1 MSTRGLFNIGMQT
14 LRKFQHNK
22 LKTKEF
28 RIHPLKTCK
37 LMRLW
42 SDKWNMNMLIIQIK
56 KSNLEI
62 KSALRYLTTRLI
74 IGHQFLLIEDLK
86 IYKLHKTYRY
96 LLLSLIMRKTKKEK
110 ICLQKIKVRVYK
122 LEKVV
127 IQKYVVQ
134 VQTIKVA
141 LSLKYKI

>member
-1 MSTRGLFNIGMQT
+1 M
-14 LRKFQHNK
+14 H
-22 LKTKEF
+22 
-28 RIHPLKTCK
+28 
-37 LMRLW
+37 LW
-42 SDKWNMNMLIIQIK
+42 SDKWNINMLIIQIK

-62 KSALRYLTTRLI
+62 KSALRYLTTTLI

-141 LSLKYKI
+141 LSLKYRILSTLCHPLVLKVKQKRLLKPTIKKIKTKT